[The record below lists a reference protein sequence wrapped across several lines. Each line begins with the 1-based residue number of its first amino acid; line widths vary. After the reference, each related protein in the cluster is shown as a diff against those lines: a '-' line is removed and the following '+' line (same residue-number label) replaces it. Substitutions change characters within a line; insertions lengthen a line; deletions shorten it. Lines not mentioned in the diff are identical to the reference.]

1 MGTNKLMKHNLKN
14 NDFFCIAA
22 FFALVTGVIAGSV
35 YLTKTALNSGE
46 GIRTYLESFV
56 STGAQT
62 DKFLVFKK
70 AASESLITLAAVF
83 AAGFFKFGVV
93 FTAAAVIRRGFIM
106 GFTTASFIKYYG
118 AKGLLAMT
126 ATMPSVL
133 LSLPAF
139 LIFAAVSAGF
149 SMTENK
155 KSMLGFYILFS
166 FLIFAVFLVSALSE
180 GYITTSFM
188 GLIFPKQ

>member
-1 MGTNKLMKHNLKN
+1 MSINKPIGNKN

-22 FFALVTGVIAGSV
+22 FFALVAGVIAGSV
-35 YLTKTALNSGE
+35 YLTKTAVSSGE
-46 GIRTYLESFV
+46 GLRAYLEGFAA
-56 STGAQT
+56 TGAEA
-62 DKFLVFKK
+62 DKFMVFKK
-70 AASESLITLAAVF
+70 AARESFITLAVVF
-83 AAGFFKFGVV
+83 ASGFFKFGIV
-93 FTAAAVIRRGFIM
+93 FTAAAVVRRGFII
-106 GFTTASFIKYYG
+106 GFTTASFVKYYG
-118 AKGLLAMT
+118 AKGFLAMA

-133 LSLPAF
+133 IAVPAF

-149 SMTENK
+149 SVTENK

-166 FLIFAVFLVSALSE
+166 FLILAVFLVSALSE

>member
-1 MGTNKLMKHNLKN
+1 MAINKPIGNKN

-22 FFALVTGVIAGSV
+22 FFALVAGVIAGSV
-35 YLTKTALNSGE
+35 YLTKIAVSSGE
-46 GIRTYLESFV
+46 GIRAYLEGFTA
-56 STGAQT
+56 TGAEA
-62 DKFLVFKK
+62 DKFMVFKR
-70 AASESLITLAAVF
+70 AARESFITLAVVF
-83 AAGFFKFGVV
+83 AAGFFKFGIV
-93 FTAAAVIRRGFIM
+93 FTAAAVVRRGFII
-106 GFTTASFIKYYG
+106 GFTTASFVKYYG
-118 AKGLLAMT
+118 AKGFLAMA

-133 LSLPAF
+133 VAVPAF
-139 LIFAAVSAGF
+139 LIFAAVSAGV

-166 FLIFAVFLVSALSE
+166 FLILAVFLVSALSE